1 MTSAS
6 TSAILAEAPS
16 IVVEHPIGP
25 LLDAPARL
33 NALLIE
39 IGAKQDES
47 AFAELF
53 DHFAPRLKGFFMRG
67 GAQDAMAEE
76 MMQETLLL
84 VWRKAHMFNQE
95 IAGAST
101 WIFTIARNHR
111 IDRLRRE
118 RRFSPLDD
126 SLLEDVEADGP
137 KADDAVNASQ
147 TEEILHRAIENLPA
161 EQIEVVQLS
170 FFENRTHSEIAKQL
184 KLPIGT
190 VKSRLR
196 LAFGKLKSS
205 LEGLLE

>member
-6 TSAILAEAPS
+6 TSTIVAHPPS
-16 IVVEHPIGP
+16 IVIDHPIGP
-25 LLDAPARL
+25 PLDAPSRL
-33 NALLIE
+33 NALLRSISE
-39 IGAKQDES
+39 DRDES
-47 AFAELF
+47 AFVDLF
-53 DHFAPRLKGFFMRG
+53 DHFAPRLKGFFMRS

-76 MMQETLLL
+76 MMQETMLL
-84 VWRKAHMFNQE
+84 VWRKAHLFNHE

-118 RRFSPLDD
+118 RRFAPLDEQ
-126 SLLEDVEADGP
+126 LLEEVEAEGP

-147 TEEILHRAIENLPA
+147 TEELLHRAIDQLPA
-161 EQIEVVQLS
+161 EQMEVVQLS
-170 FFENRTHSEIAKQL
+170 FFENRTHSEIAQRL
-184 KLPIGT
+184 RLPIGT

-196 LAFGKLKSS
+196 LAFGKLKSN

>member
-1 MTSAS
+1 MTSGS
-6 TSAILAEAPS
+6 TSTIAAAPPS
-16 IVVEHPIGP
+16 IVLEQPIGLP
-25 LLDAPARL
+25 VDAPARL
-33 NALLIE
+33 NSLLIE
-39 IGAKQDES
+39 IGAHRDEG
-47 AFAELF
+47 AFSELF
-53 DHFAPRLKGFFMRG
+53 GFFAPRLKGFFLRS

-76 MMQETLLL
+76 MMQETMLL
-84 VWRKAHMFNQE
+84 VWRKAHMFNHE

-118 RRFSPLDD
+118 RRFAPLDENM
-126 SLLEDVEADGP
+126 LEGVEADGP

-147 TEEILHRAIENLPA
+147 TEELLHRAIDDLPS

-170 FFENRTHSEIAKQL
+170 FFENRTHSEIAQRL

-196 LAFGKLKSS
+196 LAFGKLKNS

>member
-6 TSAILAEAPS
+6 TSTIMADPPS
-16 IVVEHPIGP
+16 IVLEHPIGP
-25 LLDAPARL
+25 PLDAPARL
-33 NALLIE
+33 NALLMSVS
-39 IGAKQDES
+39 ADRDES
-47 AFAELF
+47 AFVDLF
-53 DHFAPRLKGFFMRG
+53 GHFAPRLKGFFMRS

-76 MMQETLLL
+76 MMQETMLL
-84 VWRKAHMFNQE
+84 VWRKAHLFNHE

-118 RRFSPLDD
+118 RRFAPLDEN
-126 SLLEDVEADGP
+126 LLEEVEADGP
-137 KADDAVNASQ
+137 KADEAVSASQ
-147 TEEILHRAIENLPA
+147 TEELLHRAIDTLPA

-170 FFENRTHSEIAKQL
+170 FFENRTHSEIAQRL

-196 LAFGKLKSS
+196 LAFGKLKSN

>member
-6 TSAILAEAPS
+6 TSTIVADPPS
-16 IVVEHPIGP
+16 IVIDHPIGP
-25 LLDAPARL
+25 PLDAPARL
-33 NALLIE
+33 NALLMSISQDRDE
-39 IGAKQDES
+39 GAFVD
-47 AFAELF
+47 LF

-76 MMQETLLL
+76 MMQETMLL
-84 VWRKAHMFNQE
+84 VWRKAHLFNHQ

-118 RRFSPLDD
+118 RRFAPLDD
-126 SLLEDVEADGP
+126 QLLEEIEAEGP
-137 KADDAVNASQ
+137 KADEAVNASQ
-147 TEEILHRAIENLPA
+147 TEELLHRAIDQLPS
-161 EQIEVVQLS
+161 EQMEVVQLS
-170 FFENRTHSEIAKQL
+170 FFENRTHSEIAQRL
-184 KLPIGT
+184 RLPIGT

-196 LAFGKLKSS
+196 LAFGKLKSN